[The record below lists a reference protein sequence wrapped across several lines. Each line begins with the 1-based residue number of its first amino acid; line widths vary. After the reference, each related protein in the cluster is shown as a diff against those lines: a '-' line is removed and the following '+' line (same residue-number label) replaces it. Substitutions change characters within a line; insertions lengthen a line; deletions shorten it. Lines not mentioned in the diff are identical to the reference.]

1 MILDNAKNFYEER
14 KKIIEGFNDGK
25 LSLKS
30 DDDDEFKNQARYE
43 NIRNEYGLLDYN
55 KFMNLIK
62 WIMSWLANTFML
74 RI

>member
-25 LSLKS
+25 FSLKS
-30 DDDDEFKNQARYE
+30 DDDDDEFKNQVRYE

-62 WIMSWLANTFML
+62 
-74 RI
+74 